1 MSHHNNCRFSSKDSD
16 NDQDTGNC
24 AQLYGGAWWYKS
36 CHNANL
42 NGLYLNG
49 ANTENSRGINWGDCW
64 GYEYSLKNIEGNQT
78 VTRIHKQPE
87 PIDCLALHHQGY
99 AEDGVYVIKPAENT
113 SATDVWCDMSNG
125 GWTVIQ
131 RRQDGL
137 EDFYRGWEEYK
148 NGFGNRVGEYWLGLE
163 NIYYLTEN
171 NNSLYIY
178 METFQNDN
186 MNPFSAFAEFS
197 IFRIND
203 ENDNYRLTVGG
214 YEGPCADSMWFHNG
228 CQFTSKDSDYDAS
241 DDNCA
246 VAYKRAWWYNACHKA
261 SVNGLYLNGTHKEY
275 GHGII
280 WAGCWGQY
288 YSLKITVMKLRR
300 SN

>member
-1 MSHHNNCRFSSKDSD
+1 
-16 NDQDTGNC
+16 
-24 AQLYGGAWWYKS
+24 
-36 CHNANL
+36 
-42 NGLYLNG
+42 
-49 ANTENSRGINWGDCW
+49 
-64 GYEYSLKNIEGNQT
+64 
-78 VTRIHKQPE
+78 
-87 PIDCLALHHQGY
+87 
-99 AEDGVYVIKPAENT
+99 
-113 SATDVWCDMSNG
+113 MSNG

-131 RRQDGL
+131 RRQDGS
-137 EDFYRGWEEYK
+137 EDFYRGLEEYK

-163 NIYYLTEN
+163 NIYYLTKN

-197 IFRIND
+197 IFRVND

-214 YEGPCADSMWFHNG
+214 YEGSCADSMWFHNG
-228 CQFTSKDSDYDAS
+228 CQFTTKDSDNDAR

-246 VAYKRAWWYNACHKA
+246 VAYKGAWWYNACHKA
-261 SVNGLYLNGTHKEY
+261 SLNGLYLNGAHKEY
-275 GHGII
+275 GNGII

-300 SN
+300 ND